1 MKVIHAYKLSLRIRW
16 IFASILIREGLL
28 FLLGWSEI
36 ERYLT
41 KETHTFI
48 FKHKVQ
54 FKIKNN

>member
-1 MKVIHAYKLSLRIRW
+1 MKVIHAYKLSLRTRW

-41 KETHTFI
+41 KETYTFI
-48 FKHKVQ
+48 FKQKIH
-54 FKIKNN
+54 FKFKNN